1 MLPFFSRLL
10 NRAGISDSACLLRN
24 FHKYCVSVQR
34 ATSLDE
40 AARLLHLSALGRAP
54 LYALRRQYPESG
66 REPRCHTRGMEVIME
81 AKIIVM
87 ITMLALPGAGDNNV
101 HVRQFTTPQSCIEAA
116 NIEASDPFVKH
127 VECAALEDGVLRLK
141 FRQQS
146 PVNGL
151 PKEKQSQGSPQ
162 SKAPI
167 G

>member
-1 MLPFFSRLL
+1 
-10 NRAGISDSACLLRN
+10 
-24 FHKYCVSVQR
+24 
-34 ATSLDE
+34 
-40 AARLLHLSALGRAP
+40 
-54 LYALRRQYPESG
+54 
-66 REPRCHTRGMEVIME
+66 ME

-101 HVRQFTTPQSCIEAA
+101 HVRQFKTPQSCIEAA

-146 PVNGL
+146 PANGL
-151 PKEKQSQGSPQ
+151 PKEKQSQGGPQ